1 MSENNIIYNCNDFDK
16 IKTKINE
23 ESEFYKR
30 SIYYLYQFFLQHG
43 PCFEGTKESG
53 ALNESY
59 SRHIIEQNNTIFFV
73 KTEEN
78 KKSQIEIPK
87 IIVEVIAKKTPLIS
101 FAQLEMF
108 INLYNHYIH
117 SVRLPKNEEKSIY
130 TNINNKQ
137 IGINNT
143 SSNTS
148 SNSLNNSS
156 LYNKAKS
163 MLFGTN
169 SELNQIMNK
178 IYLIKRISKK
188 LDQRKIKILLL
199 FVLFYKPNSSI
210 SENVSKLLGSY
221 LNTYIEN
228 NSFDSLSDSLINN
241 FFYVY
246 NDTHLLKNVKYVIES
261 DYIHYFSDDEQL
273 CILRKIATKSNHCT
287 LQTFNLFNNSINT
300 NRSKVDLSIIELCR
314 FIRSKGSN
322 RTFRVSLVKNKNG
335 NSNKINE
342 DLSSIIIRD
351 GLQNSSKIYEF
362 KYSFINK
369 ISKLTSFV
377 SLNQLN
383 TLQTVYEMIYY
394 LNYEE
399 NIKNINEDLLFESI
413 LLLLLYIYSNHEFK
427 SKELKTNTG
436 SVFRITK
443 QTLSSDTSIKF
454 KNLSGKSKPMSI
466 LKRFFVKNSENQNN
480 TILLDSIKL
489 SLELSIQQN
498 KQNQLFT
505 NYNEFM
511 SSEQILEKSEIL
523 NKIKSNIQYIHN
535 IIKNRNSIANI
546 KRRIKEKNI
555 VSI

>member
-23 ESEFYKR
+23 ESEFHKR

-427 SKELKTNTG
+427 TKIKRTVS
-436 SVFRITK
+436 SVFGILT
-443 QTLSSDTSIKF
+443 QTLLNNKNIKF
-454 KNLSGKSKPMSI
+454 QNLSGKSKPMSM
-466 LKRFFVKNSENQNN
+466 LKRIFVKNSENQNN
-480 TILLDSIKL
+480 TILLDSIKI